1 MKYRSS
7 SRDRSSV
14 AGTRGR
20 RRGGYALIESLVVGL
35 LTGII
40 ITGVIGLLGVAGRQ
54 DVQVNLIADVN
65 QEASLA
71 MRHIQAD
78 IREASSVE
86 IVKPNQV
93 RFYYPLKTSDGL
105 YDRTRPNSNWYLEY
119 VRADAK
125 RNASATG
132 SYLLRRS
139 SSDATGKFVASN
151 VTEFS
156 GAFFPPKADNSVRF
170 TLRVRKANGARVGES
185 RLDQRV
191 LYMRN
196 YYGLN

>member
-1 MKYRSS
+1 V
-7 SRDRSSV
+7 V
-14 AGTRGR
+14 A
-20 RRGGYALIESLVVGL
+20 L
-35 LTGII
+35 LTGVI

-93 RFYYPLKTSDGL
+93 RFYYPLKTADGL

-119 VRADAK
+119 VRADAA
-125 RNASATG
+125 RQPSETG
-132 SYLLRRS
+132 GYLLRRS
-139 SSDATGKFVASN
+139 SSDRNGKFVATN
-151 VTEFS
+151 VTDFS
-156 GAFFPPKADNSVRF
+156 SAFFPANADNSVRF
-170 TLRVRKANGARVGES
+170 TLRVRKTNGARVGES